1 MKRIILLIS
10 VLCLVMQAEA
20 QPSWTKKASKGV
32 LIVKTFATDG
42 TFLGSTTAFIVGE
55 QGEAIGCFAPFRGAA
70 SAVAIDAQ
78 GKEWPVDCVLGANDT
93 YDVVKFRVDIKKP
106 QPLTVV
112 SSTMSQG
119 DAVWLLPFRETKQV
133 AGGTV
138 SKVESFNDDYAFYTI
153 AMQMPEGSTGAPLL
167 NEAGEVV
174 GVMQQP
180 YGADSV
186 CYAVSAS
193 FADSLHITGLSINDP
208 TLRSTLIKKAL
219 PADEAQAQLSLYMG
233 ASALDSASYAQL
245 IEDYIVQFPQSA
257 DGYVYRA
264 QLKANANLFEDADRD
279 IAQAVRVAAHPD
291 EPHYNYSQMIYQK
304 AMYRPQPPYEAWSL
318 DKALE
323 EARTANAINPQPTYR
338 YQEATVL
345 FAQQHYE
352 EAYTCYD
359 ELLNGALRS
368 PDLFFE
374 ASRCKEQLG
383 DTLGQLALLDSM
395 VALFSRPYLKEAA
408 PYILT
413 RAQARMNAGKN
424 RDAVND
430 LNDYEQLMV
439 AQVTDQFYYLRF
451 QAEVGGRLFQQALND
466 INRAISMNPQQEF
479 YLAEK
484 ASLQVRVG
492 LYDDAI
498 VTANECIRLE
508 PQMSDGYLFLGLA
521 QCLKGLKEEGVKNL
535 RKASEM
541 GDPQAET
548 LIQRYAQ

>member
-1 MKRIILLIS
+1 MKRLLLLIS

-32 LIVKTFATDG
+32 LTVKTFTADG
-42 TFLGSTTAFIVGE
+42 TFLGSTTAFIVGS
-55 QGEAIGCFAPFRGAA
+55 QGEAIGCFAPFKGA
-70 SAVAIDAQ
+70 SRAVAIDAQ
-78 GKEWPVDCVLGANDT
+78 GKEWPVECMLGANDT
-93 YDVVKFRVDIKKP
+93 YDVAKFRVGIKKP
-106 QPLTVV
+106 QPLTVAPA
-112 SSTMSQG
+112 TLSQG
-119 DAVWLLPFRETKQV
+119 TSVWLLPFREVKQTV
-133 AGGTV
+133 EGSV
-138 SKVESFNDDYAFYTI
+138 SKAESFNNNYAYYTI
-153 AMQMPEGSTGAPLL
+153 AMQMPEGTAGAPLM

-174 GVMQQP
+174 AVMQQP

-208 TLRSTLIKKAL
+208 VLRSTLIRKAL
-219 PADEAQAQLSLYMG
+219 PADEAQARLSLYMG

-245 IEDYIVQFPQSA
+245 IDDFIVQFPQSA
-257 DGYVYRA
+257 EGYVYRA
-264 QLKANANLFEDADRD
+264 QLKADADQYEAADQD
-279 IAQAVRVAAHPD
+279 IAQAVSVAEHPD
-291 EPHYNYSQMIYQK
+291 EPHYSYSSMIYK
-304 AMYRPQPPYEAWSL
+304 KVMFRPQPPYEAWSL

-345 FAQQHYE
+345 FAQQKYAEAYDCYE
-352 EAYTCYD
+352 E
-359 ELLNGALRS
+359 LSKGALRS
-368 PDLFFE
+368 PDLFYE
-374 ASRCKEQLG
+374 ASRCKELLG
-383 DTLGQLALLDSM
+383 DTVSQLALLDSM

-439 AQVTDQFYYLRF
+439 AQVNDQFYYLRF
-451 QAEVGGRLFQQALND
+451 QAELGGRLFQQALND
-466 INRAISMNPQQEF
+466 INRAISMNPRQEF

-498 VTANECIRLE
+498 ETANECIRLVPE
-508 PQMSDGYLFLGLA
+508 MSDGYLFLGLA
-521 QCLKGLKEEGVKNL
+521 QCLKGQREEGVKNL
-535 RKASEM
+535 RKAGEL
-541 GDPQAET
+541 GDTQAEA

>member
-1 MKRIILLIS
+1 MKRLLLLIS

-32 LIVKTFATDG
+32 LTVKTFAADG

-55 QGEAIGCFAPFRGAA
+55 QGEAIGCFSPFRGAA
-70 SAVAIDAQ
+70 SAVAIDVQ
-78 GKEWPVDCVLGANDT
+78 GKEWPVECILGANDT
-93 YDVVKFRVDIKKP
+93 YDVVKFRVGIKKP
-106 QPLTVV
+106 QPLTVA
-112 SSTMSQG
+112 STTMSQG
-119 DAVWLLPFRETKQV
+119 NAVWLLPFRETKQV
-133 AGGTV
+133 VGGIIN
-138 SKVESFNDDYAFYTI
+138 KVEPFNNDYAFYTV
-153 AMQMPEGSTGAPLL
+153 AMQMPEGTTGAPLL
-167 NEAGEVV
+167 NDAGEVV

-180 YGADSV
+180 YDADSV

-193 FADSLHITGLSINDP
+193 FADSLRITGLSINDP
-208 TLRSTLIKKAL
+208 TLRSTFIRKAL

-245 IEDYIVQFPQSA
+245 IESYIAQFPQSA

-264 QLKANANLFEDADRD
+264 QMKANANQFEEADRD

-291 EPHYNYSQMIYQK
+291 EPHYSYSLLIYQK

-338 YQEATVL
+338 HQEATVL

-352 EAYTCYD
+352 EAYACYE

-374 ASRCKEQLG
+374 ASRCKEQVG
-383 DTLGQLALLDSM
+383 DTVGQLALLDSM

-439 AQVTDQFYYLRF
+439 AQVTDQFYYLRY

-479 YLAEK
+479 YLSEK

-498 VTANECIRLE
+498 ETANECIRLV

-535 RKASEM
+535 RKASEL
-541 GDPQAET
+541 GDTQAET